1 MDCAYYYQ
9 ILDLK
14 PGASKHEVKQ
24 AYKDLIVVWHPD
36 RFTHNPRLQQK
47 AQEKVKEINAAY
59 AFLKSYD
66 FAPEMGFSTPYNEP
80 RYNEPPQNSA
90 DNFTYQNPQNTSYQS
105 PHYQSSNYQNTSY
118 QNATYSDWAHQNT
131 SYQENTAYQGNTAY
145 QENTAYQAQPQS
157 TDLSYLQLLMASGR
171 WKDADLETKAIL
183 LKIMNREEAGWLSE
197 EDVRNLP
204 VATLAAIDRLWV
216 KYSNGRF
223 GFSTQSKI
231 WRELNCKTD
240 SWLFAQSKSECKF
253 GAQIG
258 WYVNNIW
265 LLQWDTFKYGFRAP
279 AGSLP
284 REYIFAL
291 NGWWS
296 YSQNLSS
303 HLLWRFEE
311 VFLRLEPADV

>member
-1 MDCAYYYQ
+1 MDCADYYYQ
-9 ILDLK
+9 ILELK
-14 PGASKHEVKQ
+14 PGASKQEVKQ

-36 RFTHNPRLQQK
+36 RFAHNPRLQQK
-47 AQEKVKEINAAY
+47 AQEKVKELNAAY
-59 AFLKSYD
+59 AFLKSQD
-66 FAPEMGFSTPYNEP
+66 ITPETGFSTSYNAP
-80 RYNEPPQNSA
+80 SHYDPPQNSA
-90 DNFTYQNPQNTSYQS
+90 ENFTYQSTSYQNT
-105 PHYQSSNYQNTSY
+105 NYQNTSY
-118 QNATYSDWAHQNT
+118 QNAAYSDWTYQNAT
-131 SYQENTAYQGNTAY
+131 YQENAT
-145 QENTAYQAQPQS
+145 YQAQSQPI
-157 TDLSYLQLLMASGR
+157 DLSYLQLLMASGR

-204 VATLAAIDRLWV
+204 VETLAAIDRLWV
-216 KYSNGRF
+216 RYSNGRF

-240 SWLFAQSKSECKF
+240 SWMFAQSKSECKF

-265 LLQWDTFKYGFRAP
+265 LLQWDSFKYGFRAP

-291 NGWWS
+291 SGWWS
-296 YSQNLSS
+296 YSQNWSS
-303 HLLWRFEE
+303 SLLWRFEE
-311 VFLRLEPADV
+311 VFLRLEPADVESNQG

>member
-1 MDCAYYYQ
+1 MDCADYYYQ
-9 ILDLK
+9 ILELK
-14 PGASKHEVKQ
+14 PGASKQEVKQ

-36 RFTHNPRLQQK
+36 RFVHNPRLQQK

-59 AFLKSYD
+59 AFLKSYNI
-66 FAPEMGFSTPYNEP
+66 APETGFSTSYNAP
-80 RYNEPPQNSA
+80 SDYDPPQNSA
-90 DNFTYQNPQNTSYQS
+90 ENFTYQSTSYQNT
-105 PHYQSSNYQNTSY
+105 NYQNTSY
-118 QNATYSDWAHQNT
+118 QNAAYSDWTYQNAT
-131 SYQENTAYQGNTAY
+131 YQENAT
-145 QENTAYQAQPQS
+145 YQAPPQP

-183 LKIMNREEAGWLSE
+183 LKTMNREAAGWLSE
-197 EDVRNLP
+197 EDVKNLP
-204 VATLAAIDRLWV
+204 VETLVAIDRLWV
-216 KYSNGRF
+216 RYSNGRF

-240 SWLFAQSKSECKF
+240 SWMFAQSKSECKF

-265 LLQWDTFKYGFRAP
+265 LLQWDSFKYGFRAP

-291 NGWWS
+291 SGWWS
-296 YSQNLSS
+296 YSQNWSS
-303 HLLWRFEE
+303 SLLWRFEE
-311 VFLRLEPADV
+311 VFLRLESADVESNQG

>member
-1 MDCAYYYQ
+1 MDCADYYYQ
-9 ILDLK
+9 LLDLK

-36 RFTHNPRLQQK
+36 RFAHNPRLQQK

-66 FAPEMGFSTPYNEP
+66 FAPEIGFSTSYKESPHY
-80 RYNEPPQNSA
+80 EPPQNSA
-90 DNFTYQNPQNTSYQS
+90 DNFTYQNHQNTSYQS
-105 PHYQSSNYQNTSY
+105 PNYQNTSY

-131 SYQENTAYQGNTAY
+131 TYQENTT
-145 QENTAYQAQPQS
+145 YQAQPQS

-183 LKIMNREEAGWLSE
+183 LRIMNREEAGWLRE
-197 EDVRNLP
+197 EDVRSLP

-231 WRELNCKTD
+231 WHELNCKTD

-253 GAQIG
+253 GAQTG

-279 AGSLP
+279 AGGLP

>member
-1 MDCAYYYQ
+1 MDCADHYYQ
-9 ILDLK
+9 ILDLQ

-66 FAPEMGFSTPYNEP
+66 FVPETVSAAYTTSSHYAS
-80 RYNEPPQNSA
+80 PQNSVE
-90 DNFTYQNPQNTSYQS
+90 NPTYQTYQSTSYQDV
-105 PHYQSSNYQNTSY
+105 NYHDTSY
-118 QNATYSDWAHQNT
+118 QNASPQNRV
-131 SYQENTAYQGNTAY
+131 YQNAT
-145 QENTAYQAQPQS
+145 YQAQSKPV
-157 TDLSYLQLLMASGR
+157 DLSYLQLLMASGR
-171 WKDADLETKAIL
+171 WKDADHETKAIL
-183 LKIMNREEAGWLSE
+183 LRVMDREEAGWLSE

-204 VATLAAIDRLWV
+204 VETLAAIDRLWV
-216 KYSNGRF
+216 RYSNGRF

-231 WRELNCKTD
+231 WHELNCKTN
-240 SWLFAQSKSECKF
+240 SWMFAQSKSESKF
-253 GAQIG
+253 GMQIG

-265 LLQWDTFKYGFRAP
+265 LLQWDVFKYGFRAP

-291 NGWWS
+291 SGWWS
-296 YSQNLSS
+296 YSQNGGGY
-303 HLLWRFEE
+303 LLWRFEE

>member
-1 MDCAYYYQ
+1 MDCADSYYQ

-36 RFTHNPRLQQK
+36 RFAHNPRLQQK

-66 FAPEMGFSTPYNEP
+66 FAPEMGFSPS
-80 RYNEPPQNSA
+80 YNEPPYSEPPQHSA
-90 DNFTYQNPQNTSYQS
+90 DNYTYQNHQNTSYQS
-105 PHYQSSNYQNTSY
+105 TNYQSANYQSTSH
-118 QNATYSDWAHQNT
+118 QNATYADWTDQNAT
-131 SYQENTAYQGNTAY
+131 YPGSTAYPGNTTY
-145 QENTAYQAQPQS
+145 QSHPQAI
-157 TDLSYLQLLMASGR
+157 DLSYLQLLMASGR

-204 VATLAAIDRLWV
+204 VSTLAAIDRLWV
-216 KYSNGRF
+216 RHSNGRF

-240 SWLFAQSKSECKF
+240 SWMFAQSKSECKF

-265 LLQWDTFKYGFRAP
+265 LLQWDSFKYGFRAP

-291 NGWWS
+291 DGWWS
-296 YSQNLSS
+296 YSQNWSS

-311 VFLRLEPADV
+311 VFLRLESADV